1 MVASVKSPANE
12 SPISVSTG
20 LSVRMPR
27 KELTSALALIAR
39 VADRRSTMPILA
51 NVLIRC
57 DASGTTLAA
66 TDLNA
71 YLTLRA
77 PTWYGDRG
85 DHTVP
90 AKQLHDIAKSA
101 PGSEISLTRSGPTG
115 LRIESGG
122 VDTTLLGMPGRDFPK
137 VPDAS
142 ELTFVAVD
150 GKALADMIDGVL
162 FSTCKDETRFHLNG
176 VYIERHGAG
185 LRVVSTDGH
194 RLTLAQRETIGGGAI
209 GDKGVILPSAA
220 ATTLVKL
227 VRSEKGGAVSLAF
240 KAPYLFVKVGG
251 WELAAKCI
259 DAQFP
264 SFWQVIPTD
273 HKRLATVD
281 RTQLIAALKRAKA
294 MTSDTRGVR
303 FDIDGETFKLTSDH
317 PDQGTVSEGIAAD
330 TSPGMK
336 VTIGVNPKYLIELL
350 TECDGER
357 VTLAF
362 GGELDPIVVRSTDHA
377 VAYTVHD
384 SPMVGV
390 IMPMRI

>member
-39 VADRRSTMPILA
+39 VADRKSTLPMLA

-66 TDLNA
+66 TDLNT

-77 PTWYGDRG
+77 PAWYGDRG

-101 PGSEISLTRSGPTG
+101 PGSEISLARSGPSG

-122 VDTTLLGMPGRDFPK
+122 VDTTLLGLPGRDFPK

-150 GKALADMIDGVL
+150 GKALADMLDSVL
-162 FSTCKDETRFHLNG
+162 FSTCKDENRFHLNG
-176 VYIERHGAG
+176 VFIERCGTG
-185 LRVVSTDGH
+185 LRAVSTDGT
-194 RLTLAQRETIGGGAI
+194 RLTLVQRDGIGGEAI
-209 GDKGVILPSAA
+209 RSGVILPTSA

-227 VRSEKGGAVSLAF
+227 LRSEKGGAVSIAT
-240 KAPYLFVKVGG
+240 KAPYLFVRVGG
-251 WELAAKCI
+251 WEFAAKCV

-264 SFWQVIPTD
+264 AFWQVIPQD
-273 HKRLATVD
+273 HKKLATVD
-281 RTQLIAALKRAKA
+281 RAQLIAALKRAKA

-303 FDIDGETFKLTSDH
+303 FDVSDGTFKLTSDH
-317 PDQGTVSEGIAAD
+317 PDQGTVTEGIPAD
-330 TSPGMK
+330 MSPSMAI
-336 VTIGVNPKYLIELL
+336 TIGTNPKYLIELL
-350 TECDGER
+350 NACDGER

-362 GGELDPIVVRSTDHA
+362 GGELDPMVVRSTDHA
-377 VAYTVHD
+377 VAYTVHE
-384 SPMVGV
+384 SPFVGV
-390 IMPMRI
+390 VMPMRI